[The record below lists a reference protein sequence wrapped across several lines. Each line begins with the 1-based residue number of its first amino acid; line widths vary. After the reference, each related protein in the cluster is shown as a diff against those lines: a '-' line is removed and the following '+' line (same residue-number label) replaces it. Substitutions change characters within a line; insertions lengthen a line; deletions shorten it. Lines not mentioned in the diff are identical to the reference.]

1 MKYFILGTVALFAL
15 IGLIGFLKREPKPVQ
30 EEIAQEIPLV
40 SPVPAANKPASSP
53 ISAPISNKSA
63 SNTIIDLSPPTL
75 NREEDL
81 PDVNL
86 IPRLFALDA
95 SKLPI
100 VETVSFTSRVPWLK
114 ERPAWIADYAAHYE
128 TSRHFIARSLNRK
141 PDYFS
146 QKVSPGD
153 RFNVFKKDKELAFHL
168 LVDLSRCRMW
178 FYYIDKGTNERVLL
192 KTYRVAVGK
201 ADSQKTSG
209 FATPFGKYEIGSK
222 IAIYKP
228 GTTGYYQEK
237 KTEMIQ
243 VFGTRWIPF
252 EKALEGSSA
261 ASKGTA
267 NGTKG
272 LGLHGAPCT
281 VDPASG
287 ELVEDISKLGKQAT
301 DGCIFLSTEDME
313 ELFSILITKPAVIE
327 FVKDYREAK
336 LPGHET
342 VIPETETLRRAS

>member
-1 MKYFILGTVALFAL
+1 VKYFILGTVALFAL
-15 IGLIGFLKREPKPVQ
+15 LGLIGIMKREPKPVQ
-30 EEIAQEIPLV
+30 EKIAQEIPL
-40 SPVPAANKPASSP
+40 SPPAPASSQP
-53 ISAPISNKSA
+53 ASA
-63 SNTIIDLSPPTL
+63 SNLAAALNASNAIIDLSPPSIT
-75 NREEDL
+75 REENL
-81 PDVNL
+81 PDVDL

-114 ERPAWIADYAAHYE
+114 ERPAWIADYAVHYE

-141 PDYFS
+141 PDYFT

-153 RFNVFKKDKELAFHL
+153 RFNVFKKDKEIAFHL

-178 FYYIDKGTNERVLL
+178 FYYIDKGTEERVLL
-192 KTYRVAVGK
+192 KTYRVGVGK

-209 FATPFGKYEIGSK
+209 FATPVGKYEIGDK

-228 GTTGYYQEK
+228 GATGYYQDK

-252 EKALEGSSA
+252 EKALEGYGSPV
-261 ASKGTA
+261 
-267 NGTKG
+267 KG
-272 LGLHGAPCT
+272 LGLHGAPST
-281 VDPASG
+281 VDPATG
-287 ELVEDISKLGKQAT
+287 ELVEDIGKLGKQAT

-313 ELFSILITKPAVIE
+313 ELFSILITKRAVIE
-327 FVKDYREAK
+327 LVKDFREAK
-336 LPGHET
+336 LPGREM
-342 VIPETETLRRAS
+342 ILPEPETLRRAS

>member
-1 MKYFILGTVALFAL
+1 VKYFILGTVALFVFL
-15 IGLIGFLKREPKPVQ
+15 GFIGYLKREPKPVQ
-30 EEIAQEIPLV
+30 DEVAQEIPLIPPAPIV
-40 SPVPAANKPASSP
+40 SHPMSSQVAAN
-53 ISAPISNKSA
+53 
-63 SNTIIDLSPPTL
+63 TVIDLSPSTMG
-75 NREEDL
+75 EDL
-81 PDVNL
+81 PDVDL
-86 IPRLFALDA
+86 IHRLFALDA

-153 RFNVFKKDKELAFHL
+153 RFNVFKKDKEIAFHL
-168 LVDLSRCRMW
+168 LIDLSKCRMW
-178 FYYIDKGTNERVLL
+178 FYYIDKGTDERVLL

-201 ADSQKTSG
+201 PDSQKTSG
-209 FATPFGKYEIGSK
+209 FTTPVGKYEIGDK
-222 IAIYKP
+222 VAIYKP
-228 GTTGYYQEK
+228 GTTGFYQDK

-252 EKALEGSSA
+252 EKALEGSA
-261 ASKGTA
+261 APVKR
-267 NGTKG
+267 

-281 VDPASG
+281 VDPATG
-287 ELVEDISKLGKQAT
+287 ELTEDLAKLGKQAT
-301 DGCIFLSTEDME
+301 DGCIFLAKDHME
-313 ELFSILITKPAVIE
+313 ELYSILITKPAVIE
-327 FVKDYREAK
+327 FVRDFREAK

-342 VIPETETLRRAS
+342 VFPEPETVRRAS